1 MKDISKDFFRLSLM
15 MVKSIENATEKDIE
29 KKVLEVAG
37 MPSFKS
43 ITKKI
48 ILETIKEIEHVE
60 GVKMPFAS
68 MVSDDNANNEKFE
81 EWLTSE
87 RIEEC

>member
-37 MPSFKS
+37 MPSFK
-43 ITKKI
+43 
-48 ILETIKEIEHVE
+48 
-60 GVKMPFAS
+60 
-68 MVSDDNANNEKFE
+68 
-81 EWLTSE
+81 
-87 RIEEC
+87 